1 MGRTRP
7 ARGAPDNSTSA
18 RFNLPA
24 RSANGDWLDARSSID
39 GEAPRLR
46 TSVTVETPR
55 TILTRNNS
63 PDIGFDQSVNPYR
76 GCDQPYTVA

>member
-55 TILTRNNS
+55 MILTRNNS